1 MNPAIRLSQRSL
13 RPLPAVFAGAL
24 CAVLLA
30 PTTRPGETAETER
43 PSNLPAGG
51 TQLLAEFHAD
61 AARAAVDTAT
71 EVARDLARRLRRD
84 QHSRQLAAE
93 LRLAREQG

>member
-1 MNPAIRLSQRSL
+1 MHQAIRSSKRSL

-30 PTTRPGETAETER
+30 PATWAGETADAAS
-43 PSNLPAGG
+43 PSTIPPGG
-51 TQLLAEFHAD
+51 TRLLAQFRAD
-61 AARAAVDTAT
+61 AARAASETAT
-71 EVARDLARRLRRD
+71 EVTRDLARRLRRGGR
-84 QHSRQLAAE
+84 SGQLAAE